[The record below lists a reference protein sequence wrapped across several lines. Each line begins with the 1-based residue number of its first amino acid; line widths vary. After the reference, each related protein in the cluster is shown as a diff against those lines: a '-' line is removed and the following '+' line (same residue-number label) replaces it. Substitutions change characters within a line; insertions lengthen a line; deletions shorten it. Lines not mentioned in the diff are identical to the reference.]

1 MLHAEE
7 KTGESK
13 MKQMMWKC
21 LAVAALFVVGC
32 GPPPEP
38 NEPKTPVDKPDE
50 PPTKQEV
57 ASVIDDILADDGPSK
72 EDPAPT
78 ADAPKPPN
86 PTPTSR
92 TPPSPNPAPTPAPAA
107 EWRPGKFMQQALH
120 NLVRPSLKLMNE
132 SSFGFEGGT
141 TIIGA
146 FLHEGKQ
153 RIFRRG
159 LEGGKEYVFIG
170 AAGNPNNDIDLH
182 VIDEDGKRLAS
193 DTQDDG
199 LPVVKFTP
207 PKTGSYGILIG
218 SAKGTGFIA
227 FSTMCN
233 GCLRIPPKRIDDAV
247 LGITRQAGRLSNAL
261 MKAGQNG
268 LVFSEHDWAFFSTVL
283 DTNEQ
288 ATFAVDMEG
297 QHVFMASGDESTVD
311 IDLVLKDR
319 SGKTVRE
326 DKEKDAVPGFRHTIK
341 SKGRYQ
347 LVVQAPKTKGKSLVS
362 LLVLSVEQ

>member
-1 MLHAEE
+1 
-7 KTGESK
+7 
-13 MKQMMWKC
+13 MKQLLWKC
-21 LAVAALFVVGC
+21 LALTVLFVVGC
-32 GPPPEP
+32 GPPPAP
-38 NEPKTPVDKPDE
+38 NEPKTPVKEPDE

-57 ASVIDDILADDGPSK
+57 ASVIDDILADDSGAA
-72 EDPAPT
+72 EDA
-78 ADAPKPPN
+78 APKSSDVPTPLPPK
-86 PTPTSR
+86 PTSR
-92 TPPSPNPAPTPAPAA
+92 RPAQPNPAPTPAPTAD
-107 EWRPGKFMQQALH
+107 WRPGKFMQQALH

-146 FLHEGKQ
+146 FLHEGKA
-153 RIFRRG
+153 RTFRRG

-170 AAGNPNNDIDLH
+170 AASNPKHDIDLH
-182 VIDEDGKRLAS
+182 VVDEDGKRLAS
-193 DTQDDG
+193 DTQEDG

-207 PKTGSYGILIG
+207 AKTGSFGILIG

-233 GCLRIPPKRIDDAV
+233 GCLQIPPKRIDDAV

-261 MKAGQNG
+261 MKAGQKG

-283 DTNEQ
+283 ETNEQ

-311 IDLVLKDR
+311 IDLVLKDS
-319 SGKTVRE
+319 SGKVVHE
-326 DKEKDAVPGFRHTIK
+326 DKQKDAVPGFRHTVK

-347 LVVQAPKTKGKSLVS
+347 LVVQAPKTKGKSLVT